1 MPYSLADAPPNI
13 PDAELIESLLC
24 ERIKR
29 KQARP
34 LQELTEAERAQ
45 TNLVELGKRQ
55 THIDGDPYG
64 VWCAW
69 AGNVC
74 HQEDDRMVRMTQ
86 NISCSTSANTDRHLG
101 RCSGPYSGRDHSCSN
116 ARHRRCRQTLS
127 ASRPHPKHRYLPPRS
142 RAIRGTSAHLRPQ
155 RPYTSQR
162 HVQIC
167 IKKRPPRPVP

>member
-34 LQELTEAERAQ
+34 LQERTEAEKAQ

-74 HQEDDRMVRMTQ
+74 HQEDDRMVRMPLQ
-86 NISCSTSANTDRHLG
+86 VFDEWKC
-101 RCSGPYSGRDHSCSN
+101 
-116 ARHRRCRQTLS
+116 
-127 ASRPHPKHRYLPPRS
+127 
-142 RAIRGTSAHLRPQ
+142 
-155 RPYTSQR
+155 
-162 HVQIC
+162 
-167 IKKRPPRPVP
+167 